1 MTCCVAKQRLSRGAT
16 HSLCLSVYTRGYKA
30 PERSELRMLPKRSLA
45 TPTLWGHVA
54 AELFW
59 FCHMLVCSS
68 HIMRSLVS
76 HRRPIS
82 MRVRSPHTSVSLSLY
97 CTATLLHYCT
107 HARCMGDR
115 TCLSARLLSRGEE
128 GDHGATLMRTDRVV
142 LNARLGVCTATLPPM
157 GPLLAC
163 THWRWRYW
171 AARPT
176 LWPVRAARAQ

>member
-1 MTCCVAKQRLSRGAT
+1 MYAPQALSRHTQT
-16 HSLCLSVYTRGYKA
+16 HPVGPRGRRANVLHLVLSYACLFVTHHAITRLPQTA
-30 PERSELRMLPKRSLA
+30 DLDARSF
-45 TPTLWGHVA
+45 TPHECL
-54 AELFW
+54 
-59 FCHMLVCSS
+59 
-68 HIMRSLVS
+68 
-76 HRRPIS
+76 PIS
-82 MRVRSPHTSVSLSLY
+82 LLHRDTS
-97 CTATLLHYCT
+97 TLLHT
-107 HARCMGDR
+107 CMGDR